1 VLLQR
6 CKLQQERIFNTEN
19 LRYNDVKAE
28 IYGTV
33 TIWQPEYFGFFAGY
47 IYVNFAQNH
56 NFKLVTMNGYAHNQ
70 QGNSIEGVNTR

>member
-1 VLLQR
+1 ML
-6 CKLQQERIFNTEN
+6 
-19 LRYNDVKAE
+19 KAE

-33 TIWQPEYFGFFAGY
+33 NIWQPEYFGFFAGY

>member
-1 VLLQR
+1 ML
-6 CKLQQERIFNTEN
+6 
-19 LRYNDVKAE
+19 KAE

-33 TIWQPEYFGFFAGY
+33 NIWQPEYFGFFAGY

-56 NFKLVTMNGYAHNQ
+56 DFKLVTMNGYAHNQ